1 MPSAASCSCSAVIVR
16 GHLEAV
22 LNDPSHPAFSDALR
36 RNSHELRTAGR
47 ALLRLMMKLPGD
59 TPRRKLTIR
68 GFSATVNI
76 AVNVST
82 DYVRISA
89 SNCKLLA
96 MERFEDKVKRDFA
109 KRLKEARLE
118 AGYKHATQFAQA
130 MGEEEHTYRAWERG
144 QYLPDIPKMARL
156 CQLLGLEP
164 NELVPLAVQKKGT
177 TAKASGSGRS
187 AA

>member
-1 MPSAASCSCSAVIVR
+1 
-16 GHLEAV
+16 
-22 LNDPSHPAFSDALR
+22 
-36 RNSHELRTAGR
+36 
-47 ALLRLMMKLPGD
+47 MMKLPGD
-59 TPRRKLTIR
+59 TPRRKLTLR
-68 GFSATVNI
+68 GFSATVNM